1 MPSSTI
7 RSRYQRRIL
16 DWLLDGGGTVSQA
29 ANSLGIAMPHASLAM
44 RHLRE
49 AGEVQRDDGASI
61 RGAVHRLTERGA
73 QRLLMDL
80 VGRLKKHTR
89 QIPEGTNAVV
99 LSSDGTS
106 IVLGILQ
113 SPESRLFQL
122 PRRTE
127 LMKSNTG
134 EISIGKEGG
143 LWAVQRGE
151 KIHWFDLDNFES
163 TSPPPET
170 QEGTLTAWVN
180 RDERVGVLRL
190 RLLEQFEAWNVPDGA
205 WIELNVRS
213 ETGPS
218 QLRLGEHDIGLVQG
232 TSYQVSPERGLY
244 AHLPS
249 AVDRNLLVSSLGDR
263 AQLMTE
269 SIAYAQ
275 DRSLPVDLVSTW
287 MRRRH
292 PRLSNVKRN
301 ARVRS
306 LKRWLLSGRGQQPN
320 LHLRRSLLADFGDR
334 NWSEQSEAVD
344 VILLEGVSQNG
355 AACIIE
361 WLLESTTL
369 DCIVEWPWAGANEQ
383 HLLDRLLASGRC
395 RALITSRGEPLNLS
409 SKTSTLH
416 GTPQLAVVSY
426 RLHNLLELNIQL
438 DRSNVRT
445 EPEASRQLLPQTAVE
460 LLDWHRSG
468 GMNER
473 ILTDIAQEEPQ
484 YVALVRKAMRLYPN
498 GDSTFSNSIERIN
511 PLASWI
517 ASPMKERNSRW
528 QRLHTILPQ
537 GWVDLLD
544 PQSMDI
550 KSLING
556 MARTS
561 SEWKERAFSVL
572 ALRLSNENS
581 LLLDVAK
588 MLEDSSCGSIAAH
601 LILITSPYFDEE
613 IDMLLSDA
621 SLVWLDAP
629 YRPEDVLMVL
639 FPPSLEF
646 SNARKLLFEQYL
658 KAGQVHPRGSILWA
672 WSNAVIRMRENAP
685 LSLDLIRSCMNVLPS
700 QWWSAWAFDWLGLQ
714 LSTSS
719 GREWLATHP
728 LSWPSL
734 LARPK
739 GERVGMPGIPRIHSG
754 FIPNQELMIN
764 LLMVPEGEGKAALM
778 DVYDMI
784 QSLEAE
790 RPVHQGRIHPLVGW
804 LAKEASVWPIFSSD
818 ELFQG
823 DSEVSALLI
832 GRAMIQRID
841 S

>member
-1 MPSSTI
+1 
-7 RSRYQRRIL
+7 
-16 DWLLDGGGTVSQA
+16 
-29 ANSLGIAMPHASLAM
+29 MPHASLAM

-61 RGAVHRLTERGA
+61 RGAVHRLTEQGA

-89 QIPEGTNAVV
+89 QIPEGKNAVV

-218 QLRLGEHDIGLVQG
+218 QLRLGEHNIGLVQG

-369 DCIVEWPWAGANEQ
+369 DCIVEWPWAGGNEQ

-409 SKTSTLH
+409 SKTSMLH

-468 GMNER
+468 GMDER
-473 ILTDIAQEEPQ
+473 ILTDISQEEPQ

-498 GDSTFSNSIERIN
+498 GDSTFSNSIERTN

-517 ASPMKERNSRW
+517 ASPMMERNSRW

-537 GWVDLLD
+537 GLVYLLE

-550 KSLING
+550 NSLING

-572 ALRLSNENS
+572 AMRLSNENS

-588 MLEDSSCGSIAAH
+588 MLEDPSCGSIAAH
-601 LILITSPYFDEE
+601 LILITSSYFDEE
-613 IDMLLSDA
+613 MDMLLSDA
-621 SLVWLDAP
+621 SSVWLDAP

-646 SNARKLLFEQYL
+646 SNTRKLLFEQYL

-719 GREWLATHP
+719 GREWLASHP

-739 GERVGMPGIPRIHSG
+739 GERVGMPGIPRTHSG

-804 LAKEASVWPIFSSD
+804 LAKEATVWPIFSND

>member
-1 MPSSTI
+1 
-7 RSRYQRRIL
+7 
-16 DWLLDGGGTVSQA
+16 
-29 ANSLGIAMPHASLAM
+29 M

-61 RGAVHRLTERGA
+61 RGAVHRLTEQGA

-89 QIPEGTNAVV
+89 QIPEGKNAVV

-205 WIELNVRS
+205 WIELNARS

-218 QLRLGEHDIGLVQG
+218 QLRLGEHNIGLVQG

-269 SIAYAQ
+269 SVAYAQ

-409 SKTSTLH
+409 SKTSMLH

-468 GMNER
+468 GMDER
-473 ILTDIAQEEPQ
+473 ILTDISQEEPQ

-498 GDSTFSNSIERIN
+498 GDSTFSNSIERTN

-517 ASPMKERNSRW
+517 ASPMMERNSRW

-537 GWVDLLD
+537 GWVDLLE

-550 KSLING
+550 NSLING

-572 ALRLSNENS
+572 AMRLSNENS

-613 IDMLLSDA
+613 MDMLLSDA
-621 SLVWLDAP
+621 SSVWLDAP

-672 WSNAVIRMRENAP
+672 WSNAVIRMRENTP

-739 GERVGMPGIPRIHSG
+739 GERVGMPGIPRTHSG

-804 LAKEASVWPIFSSD
+804 LAKEASEWPIFSSD

>member
-1 MPSSTI
+1 
-7 RSRYQRRIL
+7 
-16 DWLLDGGGTVSQA
+16 
-29 ANSLGIAMPHASLAM
+29 M

-61 RGAVHRLTERGA
+61 RGAVHRLTEQGA

-151 KIHWFDLDNFES
+151 KIHWFDLNNFES

-218 QLRLGEHDIGLVQG
+218 QLRLGEHNIGLVQG

-275 DRSLPVDLVSTW
+275 DRSLPVDLINTW

-445 EPEASRQLLPQTAVE
+445 EHEASRQLLPQTAVE

-473 ILTDIAQEEPQ
+473 TLTDISQEEPQ

-498 GDSTFSNSIERIN
+498 GDSTFSNSIERTN

-517 ASPMKERNSRW
+517 ASPMMERNSRW
-528 QRLHTILPQ
+528 QRLHTILPL

-621 SLVWLDAP
+621 SSVWLDAP

-646 SNARKLLFEQYL
+646 SNARELLFEQYL

-700 QWWSAWAFDWLGLQ
+700 QWWSAWAYDWLSLQ

-739 GERVGMPGIPRIHSG
+739 GERVGMPGIPRTHSG

-804 LAKEASVWPIFSSD
+804 LAKEATVWPIFSND

>member
-1 MPSSTI
+1 
-7 RSRYQRRIL
+7 
-16 DWLLDGGGTVSQA
+16 
-29 ANSLGIAMPHASLAM
+29 M

-61 RGAVHRLTERGA
+61 RGAVHRLTEQGA

-89 QIPEGTNAVV
+89 QIPEGKNAVV

-163 TSPPPET
+163 TSPPLET

-205 WIELNVRS
+205 WIELNARS

-218 QLRLGEHDIGLVQG
+218 QLRLGEHNIGLVQG

-269 SIAYAQ
+269 SVAYAQ
-275 DRSLPVDLVSTW
+275 GRSLPVDLVNTW

-369 DCIVEWPWAGANEQ
+369 DCIVEWPWAGGNEQ

-409 SKTSTLH
+409 SKTSMLH

-468 GMNER
+468 GMDER
-473 ILTDIAQEEPQ
+473 ILTDISQEEPQ

-498 GDSTFSNSIERIN
+498 GDSTFSNSIERTN

-517 ASPMKERNSRW
+517 ASPMMERNSRW
-528 QRLHTILPQ
+528 QRLNTILPQ
-537 GWVDLLD
+537 GWVDLLE

-550 KSLING
+550 NSLING

-572 ALRLSNENS
+572 AMRLSNENS

-613 IDMLLSDA
+613 MDMLLSDA
-621 SLVWLDAP
+621 SSVWLDAP

-672 WSNAVIRMRENAP
+672 WSNAVIRMRENTP

-739 GERVGMPGIPRIHSG
+739 GERVGMPGIPRTHSG

-764 LLMVPEGEGKAALM
+764 LLMVPEGKGKAALM

-804 LAKEASVWPIFSSD
+804 LAKEASEWPIFSSD

>member
-1 MPSSTI
+1 
-7 RSRYQRRIL
+7 
-16 DWLLDGGGTVSQA
+16 
-29 ANSLGIAMPHASLAM
+29 M

-61 RGAVHRLTERGA
+61 RGAVHRLTEQGA

-89 QIPEGTNAVV
+89 QIPEGKNAVV

-127 LMKSNTG
+127 LLKSNTG
-134 EISIGKEGG
+134 EISIGNEGG

-218 QLRLGEHDIGLVQG
+218 QLRLGEHNIGLVQG

-275 DRSLPVDLVSTW
+275 DRSLPVDLVTTW

-369 DCIVEWPWAGANEQ
+369 DCIVEWPWAGGNEQ

-409 SKTSTLH
+409 SKTSMLH

-468 GMNER
+468 GMDER
-473 ILTDIAQEEPQ
+473 ILTDISQEEPQ

-498 GDSTFSNSIERIN
+498 GDSTFSNSIERTN

-517 ASPMKERNSRW
+517 ASPMMERNSRW

-561 SEWKERAFSVL
+561 SEWKEQAFSVL
-572 ALRLSNENS
+572 VMRLSNENS

-588 MLEDSSCGSIAAH
+588 MLEDPSCGSIAAH
-601 LILITSPYFDEE
+601 LILITSSYFDEE
-613 IDMLLSDA
+613 MDMLLSDA
-621 SLVWLDAP
+621 SSVWLDAP

-646 SNARKLLFEQYL
+646 SNTRKLLFEQYL

-719 GREWLATHP
+719 GREWLASHP

-739 GERVGMPGIPRIHSG
+739 GERVGMPGIPRTHSG

-804 LAKEASVWPIFSSD
+804 LAKEASAWPIFSND

>member
-1 MPSSTI
+1 
-7 RSRYQRRIL
+7 
-16 DWLLDGGGTVSQA
+16 
-29 ANSLGIAMPHASLAM
+29 MPHASLAM

-61 RGAVHRLTERGA
+61 RGAVHRLTEQGA

-89 QIPEGTNAVV
+89 QIPEGKNAVV

-205 WIELNVRS
+205 WIELNARS

-218 QLRLGEHDIGLVQG
+218 QLRLGEHNIGLVQG

-269 SIAYAQ
+269 SVAYAQ
-275 DRSLPVDLVSTW
+275 DRSLPVDLVNTW

-320 LHLRRSLLADFGDR
+320 LNLRRSLLADFGDR

-369 DCIVEWPWAGANEQ
+369 DCIVEWPWAGGNEQ

-409 SKTSTLH
+409 SKTSMLH

-468 GMNER
+468 GMDER
-473 ILTDIAQEEPQ
+473 ILTDISQEEPQ

-498 GDSTFSNSIERIN
+498 GDSTFSNSIERTN

-517 ASPMKERNSRW
+517 ASPMMERNSRW

-537 GWVDLLD
+537 GWVDLLE

-550 KSLING
+550 NSLING

-572 ALRLSNENS
+572 AMRLSNENS

-613 IDMLLSDA
+613 MDMLLSDA
-621 SLVWLDAP
+621 SSVWLDAP

-672 WSNAVIRMRENAP
+672 WSNAVIRMRENTP

-739 GERVGMPGIPRIHSG
+739 GERVGMPGIPRTHSG

-804 LAKEASVWPIFSSD
+804 LAKEASEWPIFSSD

>member
-1 MPSSTI
+1 
-7 RSRYQRRIL
+7 
-16 DWLLDGGGTVSQA
+16 
-29 ANSLGIAMPHASLAM
+29 
-44 RHLRE
+44 
-49 AGEVQRDDGASI
+49 
-61 RGAVHRLTERGA
+61 
-73 QRLLMDL
+73 
-80 VGRLKKHTR
+80 
-89 QIPEGTNAVV
+89 
-99 LSSDGTS
+99 
-106 IVLGILQ
+106 
-113 SPESRLFQL
+113 
-122 PRRTE
+122 
-127 LMKSNTG
+127 
-134 EISIGKEGG
+134 
-143 LWAVQRGE
+143 
-151 KIHWFDLDNFES
+151 
-163 TSPPPET
+163 
-170 QEGTLTAWVN
+170 
-180 RDERVGVLRL
+180 
-190 RLLEQFEAWNVPDGA
+190 
-205 WIELNVRS
+205 
-213 ETGPS
+213 
-218 QLRLGEHDIGLVQG
+218 
-232 TSYQVSPERGLY
+232 
-244 AHLPS
+244 
-249 AVDRNLLVSSLGDR
+249 
-263 AQLMTE
+263 MTE
-269 SIAYAQ
+269 SVAYAQ
-275 DRSLPVDLVSTW
+275 DRSLPVDLVNTW

-320 LHLRRSLLADFGDR
+320 LNLRRSLLADFGDR

-369 DCIVEWPWAGANEQ
+369 DCIVEWPWAGGNEQ

-409 SKTSTLH
+409 SKTSMLH

-468 GMNER
+468 GMDER
-473 ILTDIAQEEPQ
+473 ILTDISQEEPQ

-498 GDSTFSNSIERIN
+498 GDSTFSNSIERTN

-517 ASPMKERNSRW
+517 ASPMMERNSRW

-537 GWVDLLD
+537 GWVDLLE

-550 KSLING
+550 NSLING

-572 ALRLSNENS
+572 AMRLSNENS

-613 IDMLLSDA
+613 MDMLLSDA
-621 SLVWLDAP
+621 SSVWLDAP

-672 WSNAVIRMRENAP
+672 WSNAVIRMRENTP

-739 GERVGMPGIPRIHSG
+739 GERVGMPGIPRTHSG

-804 LAKEASVWPIFSSD
+804 LAKEASEWPIFSSD

>member
-1 MPSSTI
+1 
-7 RSRYQRRIL
+7 
-16 DWLLDGGGTVSQA
+16 
-29 ANSLGIAMPHASLAM
+29 M

-61 RGAVHRLTERGA
+61 RGAVHRLTEQGA

-151 KIHWFDLDNFES
+151 KIHWFDLNNFES

-218 QLRLGEHDIGLVQG
+218 QLRLGEHNIGLVQG

-275 DRSLPVDLVSTW
+275 DRSLPVDLINTW

-369 DCIVEWPWAGANEQ
+369 DCIVEWPWAGGNEQ

-409 SKTSTLH
+409 SKTSMLH

-460 LLDWHRSG
+460 LLDWNRSG

-473 ILTDIAQEEPQ
+473 TLTDISQEEPQ

-498 GDSTFSNSIERIN
+498 GDSTFSNSIERTN

-517 ASPMKERNSRW
+517 ASPMMERNSRW

-537 GWVDLLD
+537 GWVDLLE

-550 KSLING
+550 NSLING

-621 SLVWLDAP
+621 SSVWLDAP

-646 SNARKLLFEQYL
+646 SNARELLFEQYL

-700 QWWSAWAFDWLGLQ
+700 QWWSAWAYDWLSLQ

-739 GERVGMPGIPRIHSG
+739 GERVGMPGIPRTHSG

-804 LAKEASVWPIFSSD
+804 LAKEATVWPIFSND

>member
-1 MPSSTI
+1 
-7 RSRYQRRIL
+7 
-16 DWLLDGGGTVSQA
+16 
-29 ANSLGIAMPHASLAM
+29 M

-61 RGAVHRLTERGA
+61 RGAVHRLTEQGA

-151 KIHWFDLDNFES
+151 KIHWFDLNNFES

-218 QLRLGEHDIGLVQG
+218 QLRLGEHNIGLVQG

-275 DRSLPVDLVSTW
+275 DRSLPVDLINTW

-473 ILTDIAQEEPQ
+473 TLTDISQEEPQ

-498 GDSTFSNSIERIN
+498 GDSTFSNSIERTN

-517 ASPMKERNSRW
+517 ASPMMERNSRW

-537 GWVDLLD
+537 GWVDLLE

-550 KSLING
+550 NSLING

-621 SLVWLDAP
+621 SSVWLDAP

-700 QWWSAWAFDWLGLQ
+700 QWWSAWAYDWLSLQ

-739 GERVGMPGIPRIHSG
+739 GERVGMPGIPRTHSG

-804 LAKEASVWPIFSSD
+804 LAKEATVWPIFSND

>member
-1 MPSSTI
+1 M
-7 RSRYQRRIL
+7 
-16 DWLLDGGGTVSQA
+16 SQA
-29 ANSLGIAMPHASLAM
+29 SNSLGIAMPHASLAM
-44 RHLRE
+44 RNLRE

-80 VGRLKKHTR
+80 VGRLRKHTR
-89 QIPEGTNAVV
+89 QIPEGKNAVV

-127 LMKSNTG
+127 LLKSNTG
-134 EISIGKEGG
+134 EISIGNEGG

-163 TSPPPET
+163 TSPPLET

-205 WIELNVRS
+205 WIELNIRS

-218 QLRLGEHDIGLVQG
+218 QLRLGEHGIGLVQG

-275 DRSLPVDLVSTW
+275 DRSLPVDLINTW

-334 NWSEQSEAVD
+334 NWSEKSEAVD

-445 EPEASRQLLPQTAVE
+445 EPEASRQILPQTAVE

-473 ILTDIAQEEPQ
+473 TLTDLSQEEPQ

-498 GDSTFSNSIERIN
+498 GDSTFSNSIERTN

-517 ASPMKERNSRW
+517 ASPMMERNSRW

-561 SEWKERAFSVL
+561 SEWKEQAFSVL
-572 ALRLSNENS
+572 MMRLSNENS

-588 MLEDSSCGSIAAH
+588 LLEDSSCGSIAAH

-613 IDMLLSDA
+613 MDMLLSDA
-621 SLVWLDAP
+621 SSVWLDAP

-646 SNARKLLFEQYL
+646 SKARKLLFEQYL

-672 WSNAVIRMRENAP
+672 WSNAVIRMRENVP

-700 QWWSAWAFDWLGLQ
+700 QWWSAWAFDWLSLQ

-739 GERVGMPGIPRIHSG
+739 GERVGMPGISKTHSG

-804 LAKEASVWPIFSSD
+804 LAKEASAWPIFSSD

>member
-1 MPSSTI
+1 
-7 RSRYQRRIL
+7 
-16 DWLLDGGGTVSQA
+16 
-29 ANSLGIAMPHASLAM
+29 M

-61 RGAVHRLTERGA
+61 RGAVHRLTEQGA

-89 QIPEGTNAVV
+89 QIPEGKNAVV

-205 WIELNVRS
+205 WIELNARS

-218 QLRLGEHDIGLVQG
+218 QLRLGEHNIGLVQG

-269 SIAYAQ
+269 SVAYAQ
-275 DRSLPVDLVSTW
+275 DRSLPVDLVNTW

-320 LHLRRSLLADFGDR
+320 LNLRRSLLADFGDR

-369 DCIVEWPWAGANEQ
+369 DCIVEWPWAGGNEQ

-409 SKTSTLH
+409 SKTSMLH

-468 GMNER
+468 GMDER
-473 ILTDIAQEEPQ
+473 ILTDISQEEPQ

-498 GDSTFSNSIERIN
+498 GDSTFSNSIERTN

-517 ASPMKERNSRW
+517 ASPMMERNSRW

-537 GWVDLLD
+537 GWVDLLE

-550 KSLING
+550 NSLING

-572 ALRLSNENS
+572 AMRLSNENS

-613 IDMLLSDA
+613 MDMLLSDA
-621 SLVWLDAP
+621 SSVWLDAP

-700 QWWSAWAFDWLGLQ
+700 QWWSAWAYDWLSLQ

-739 GERVGMPGIPRIHSG
+739 GERVGMPGIPRTHSG

-804 LAKEASVWPIFSSD
+804 LAKEASVWPIFSND

>member
-1 MPSSTI
+1 
-7 RSRYQRRIL
+7 
-16 DWLLDGGGTVSQA
+16 
-29 ANSLGIAMPHASLAM
+29 M

-61 RGAVHRLTERGA
+61 RGAVHRLTEQGA

-89 QIPEGTNAVV
+89 QIPEGKNAVV

-151 KIHWFDLDNFES
+151 KIHWFDLNNFES

-213 ETGPS
+213 EIGPS
-218 QLRLGEHDIGLVQG
+218 QLRLGEHNIGLVQG

-369 DCIVEWPWAGANEQ
+369 DCIVEWPWAGGNEQ

-409 SKTSTLH
+409 SKTSMLH

-445 EPEASRQLLPQTAVE
+445 EPEASRQLLPHSAVE

-468 GMNER
+468 GMDER
-473 ILTDIAQEEPQ
+473 ILTDISQEEPQ

-498 GDSTFSNSIERIN
+498 GDSTFSNSIERTN

-517 ASPMKERNSRW
+517 ASPMMERNSRW

-537 GWVDLLD
+537 GWVDLLE

-550 KSLING
+550 NSLING

-561 SEWKERAFSVL
+561 SEWKERAFSIL

-613 IDMLLSDA
+613 MDMLLSDA
-621 SLVWLDAP
+621 SSVWLDAP

-719 GREWLATHP
+719 GREWLASHP

-739 GERVGMPGIPRIHSG
+739 GERVGMPGIPRTHSG

-804 LAKEASVWPIFSSD
+804 LAKEASAWPIFSND

>member
-1 MPSSTI
+1 
-7 RSRYQRRIL
+7 
-16 DWLLDGGGTVSQA
+16 
-29 ANSLGIAMPHASLAM
+29 M

-61 RGAVHRLTERGA
+61 RGAVHRLTEQGA

-89 QIPEGTNAVV
+89 QIPEGKNAVV

-218 QLRLGEHDIGLVQG
+218 QLRLGEHNIGLVQG

-269 SIAYAQ
+269 SVAYAQ
-275 DRSLPVDLVSTW
+275 DRSLPVDLVNTW

-369 DCIVEWPWAGANEQ
+369 DCIVEWPWAGGNEQ

-409 SKTSTLH
+409 SKTSMLH

-468 GMNER
+468 GMDER
-473 ILTDIAQEEPQ
+473 ILTDISQEEPQ

-498 GDSTFSNSIERIN
+498 GDSTFSNSIERTN

-517 ASPMKERNSRW
+517 ASPMMERNSRW

-588 MLEDSSCGSIAAH
+588 MLENSSCGSIAAH

-613 IDMLLSDA
+613 IDVLLSDA
-621 SLVWLDAP
+621 SSVWLDAP

-739 GERVGMPGIPRIHSG
+739 GERVGMPGIPRTHSG

-804 LAKEASVWPIFSSD
+804 LAKEASEWPIFSSD

>member
-1 MPSSTI
+1 
-7 RSRYQRRIL
+7 
-16 DWLLDGGGTVSQA
+16 
-29 ANSLGIAMPHASLAM
+29 M

-61 RGAVHRLTERGA
+61 RGAVHRLTEQGA

-89 QIPEGTNAVV
+89 QIPEGKNAVV

-127 LMKSNTG
+127 LLKSNTG
-134 EISIGKEGG
+134 EISIGNEGG

-218 QLRLGEHDIGLVQG
+218 QLRLGEHNIGLVQG

-369 DCIVEWPWAGANEQ
+369 DCIVEWPWAGGNEQ

-409 SKTSTLH
+409 SKTSMLH

-473 ILTDIAQEEPQ
+473 TLTDISQEEPQ

-498 GDSTFSNSIERIN
+498 GDSTFSNSIERTN

-517 ASPMKERNSRW
+517 ASPMMERNSRW

-561 SEWKERAFSVL
+561 SEWKEQAFSVL
-572 ALRLSNENS
+572 VMRLSNENS

-588 MLEDSSCGSIAAH
+588 MLEDPSCGSIAAH
-601 LILITSPYFDEE
+601 LILITSSYFDEE
-613 IDMLLSDA
+613 MDMLLSDA
-621 SLVWLDAP
+621 SSVWLDAP

-646 SNARKLLFEQYL
+646 SNTRKLLFEQYL

-700 QWWSAWAFDWLGLQ
+700 QWWSAWAFDWLSLQ

-739 GERVGMPGIPRIHSG
+739 GERVGMPGISKTHSG

-804 LAKEASVWPIFSSD
+804 LAKEASAWPIFSSD

>member
-1 MPSSTI
+1 
-7 RSRYQRRIL
+7 
-16 DWLLDGGGTVSQA
+16 
-29 ANSLGIAMPHASLAM
+29 MPHASLAM
-44 RHLRE
+44 RNLRE
-49 AGEVQRDDGASI
+49 VGEVQRDDGASI
-61 RGAVHRLTERGA
+61 RGAVHRLTENGA

-80 VGRLKKHTR
+80 VGRLKKYTR
-89 QIPEGTNAVV
+89 QIPSDKNAVV

-106 IVLGILQ
+106 IVLGILET
-113 SPESRLFQL
+113 PESRLFQL
-122 PRRTE
+122 PKRTE
-127 LMKSNTG
+127 LLKSNDEG
-134 EISIGKEGG
+134 FSIGKEGG

-151 KIHWFDLDNFES
+151 KIHWFDLEHFES
-163 TSPPPET
+163 TTSPPEL
-170 QEGTLTAWVN
+170 QEGTLTAWVS
-180 RDERVGVLRL
+180 REESVGIVRL

-205 WIELNVRS
+205 WIELNIRS

-218 QLRLGEHDIGLVQG
+218 QLRLGEHSIGSVQG

-269 SIAYAQ
+269 SIAFAQ

-287 MRRRH
+287 MRRKH

-301 ARVRS
+301 ARIRS

-334 NWSEQSEAVD
+334 SWSEHSQAVD

-369 DCIVEWPWAGANEQ
+369 DCIVEWPWAGGNEQ

-409 SKTSTLH
+409 SRTSTLQ

-445 EPEASRQLLPQTAVE
+445 EPETSRQLLPNNAAE
-460 LLDWHRSG
+460 LLDWHGSG
-468 GMNER
+468 GMNEQT
-473 ILTDIAQEEPQ
+473 LSDTSNEESQ
-484 YVALVRKAMRLYPN
+484 HIALVRKAMRMYPN
-498 GDSTFSNSIERIN
+498 GDSTFSNSIERTN

-517 ASPMKERNSRW
+517 ASPMDERNSRW
-528 QRLHTILPQ
+528 QRLHPILTQ

-544 PQSMDI
+544 PHSMDI

-561 SEWKERAFSVL
+561 SEWKQRAFSVL
-572 ALRLSNENS
+572 MMRLSNENS

-588 MLEDSSCGSIAAH
+588 MLEDPLSGSIAAH
-601 LILITSPYFDEE
+601 TIITTSPYFDEE
-613 IDMLLSDA
+613 MDALLSDA
-621 SLVWLDAP
+621 SSIWLDAP

-639 FPPSLEF
+639 FPPSVELSGE
-646 SNARKLLFEQYL
+646 RELLFEQYL

-672 WSNAVIRMRENAP
+672 WSNAVARIRDDTP

-700 QWWSAWAFDWLGLQ
+700 QWWSAWAFDWLTFQ

-734 LARPK
+734 LARPH
-739 GERVGMPGIPRIHSG
+739 GERVGLPGIGRTHSG
-754 FIPNQELMIN
+754 FVPNQELMIN

-784 QSLEAE
+784 QSLESE

-804 LAKEASVWPIFSSD
+804 LARDVSTWPLFSTD
-818 ELFQG
+818 ELFLG
-823 DSEVSALLI
+823 DSDVSALLI
-832 GRAMIQRID
+832 GRAMLNRIEI
-841 S
+841 

>member
-1 MPSSTI
+1 
-7 RSRYQRRIL
+7 
-16 DWLLDGGGTVSQA
+16 
-29 ANSLGIAMPHASLAM
+29 MPHASLAM
-44 RHLRE
+44 RNLRE
-49 AGEVQRDDGASI
+49 AGAVQRDDGASI
-61 RGAVHRLTERGA
+61 RGAVHRLTEDGA

-80 VGRLKKHTR
+80 VGRLKKYTR
-89 QIPEGTNAVV
+89 QIPSEKNAVV

-113 SPESRLFQL
+113 TPESRLFQL
-122 PRRTE
+122 PKRTE
-127 LMKSNTG
+127 LLKSNI
-134 EISIGKEGG
+134 ENVSIGKEGG

-151 KIHWFDLDNFES
+151 KIHWFDLEHFES
-163 TSPPPET
+163 TTSPPEL
-170 QEGTLTAWVN
+170 QEGTLTAWVT
-180 RDERVGVLRL
+180 RKESVGVVRL

-205 WIELNVRS
+205 WIELNIRS

-218 QLRLGEHDIGLVQG
+218 QLHLGEHSIGSVQG

-263 AQLMTE
+263 AQLMTK

-301 ARVRS
+301 ARIRS

-334 NWSEQSEAVD
+334 SWSEHTKAVD

-409 SKTSTLH
+409 SKTSTLQ
-416 GTPQLAVVSY
+416 GTSQLAVVSY

-445 EPEASRQLLPQTAVE
+445 EPETSRQMLPNDAAE
-460 LLDWHRSG
+460 LLDWHGSG
-468 GMNER
+468 GMNEQT
-473 ILTDIAQEEPQ
+473 LTDTSQEEPQ
-484 YVALVRKAMRLYPN
+484 YIALVRKAMRMYPN
-498 GDSTFSNSIERIN
+498 GDSTFSNSIERTN

-517 ASPMKERNSRW
+517 ASPMSERNSRW
-528 QRLHTILPQ
+528 QRLHTILAQ

-544 PQSMDI
+544 PHSMDI

-556 MARTS
+556 MAKTS
-561 SEWKERAFSVL
+561 SEWKQRAFSVL
-572 ALRLSNENS
+572 MMRLSNENS

-588 MLEDSSCGSIAAH
+588 MLDDPSSGSIAAH
-601 LILITSPYFDEE
+601 TIITTSPYFDEE
-613 IDMLLSDA
+613 IGPLLSKA
-621 SLVWLDAP
+621 SSIWLDAP
-629 YRPEDVLMVL
+629 YRSEDVLMVL
-639 FPPSLEF
+639 FPPSLEL
-646 SNARKLLFEQYL
+646 SDERNLLFEQYL
-658 KAGQVHPRGSILWA
+658 KAGQVHPRGSVLWA
-672 WSNAVIRMRENAP
+672 WSNAVIRMKDDTP

-700 QWWSAWAFDWLGLQ
+700 QWWSAWAFDWLSLQ

-739 GERVGMPGIPRIHSG
+739 GERVGLPGVGRSHSG
-754 FIPNQELMIN
+754 FLPDQELMIN

-784 QSLEAE
+784 QSLESE

-804 LAKEASVWPIFSSD
+804 LARDVSTWPLFSTD
-818 ELFQG
+818 ELFLG
-823 DSEVSALLI
+823 DSDVSALLI
-832 GRAMIQRID
+832 GRAMLNRIEI
-841 S
+841 

>member
-1 MPSSTI
+1 
-7 RSRYQRRIL
+7 
-16 DWLLDGGGTVSQA
+16 
-29 ANSLGIAMPHASLAM
+29 M

-61 RGAVHRLTERGA
+61 RGAVHRLTEQGA

-89 QIPEGTNAVV
+89 QIPEGKNAVV

-127 LMKSNTG
+127 LLKSNTG
-134 EISIGKEGG
+134 EISIGNEGG

-218 QLRLGEHDIGLVQG
+218 QLRLGEHNIGLVQG

-361 WLLESTTL
+361 WLLESATL
-369 DCIVEWPWAGANEQ
+369 DCIVEWPWAGGNEQ

-409 SKTSTLH
+409 SKTSMLH
-416 GTPQLAVVSY
+416 GTPQLAVVSC

-473 ILTDIAQEEPQ
+473 TLTDISQEEPQ

-498 GDSTFSNSIERIN
+498 GDSTFSNSIERTN

-517 ASPMKERNSRW
+517 ASPMMERNSRW

-561 SEWKERAFSVL
+561 SEWKEQAFSVL
-572 ALRLSNENS
+572 VMRLSNENS

-588 MLEDSSCGSIAAH
+588 MLEDPSCGSIAAH
-601 LILITSPYFDEE
+601 LILISSSYFDEE
-613 IDMLLSDA
+613 MDMLLSDA
-621 SLVWLDAP
+621 SSVWLDAP

-646 SNARKLLFEQYL
+646 SNTRKLLFEQYL

-739 GERVGMPGIPRIHSG
+739 GERVGMPGIPRTHSG

-804 LAKEASVWPIFSSD
+804 LAKEASAWPIFSND

>member
-1 MPSSTI
+1 
-7 RSRYQRRIL
+7 
-16 DWLLDGGGTVSQA
+16 
-29 ANSLGIAMPHASLAM
+29 MPHASLAM

-61 RGAVHRLTERGA
+61 RGAVHRLTEQGA

-151 KIHWFDLDNFES
+151 KIHWFDLNNFES

-218 QLRLGEHDIGLVQG
+218 QLRLGEHNIGLVQG

-275 DRSLPVDLVSTW
+275 DRSLPVDLINTW

-334 NWSEQSEAVD
+334 KWSEQWEAVD
-344 VILLEGVSQNG
+344 VIHLEGVSQNG

-369 DCIVEWPWAGANEQ
+369 DCIVECPWAGGNEQ

-468 GMNER
+468 GMDER
-473 ILTDIAQEEPQ
+473 ILTDISQEEPQ

-498 GDSTFSNSIERIN
+498 GDSTFSNSIERTN

-517 ASPMKERNSRW
+517 ASPMMERNSRW
-528 QRLHTILPQ
+528 QRLHTILPL

-621 SLVWLDAP
+621 SSVWLDAP
-629 YRPEDVLMVL
+629 YRPEDVLMVF

-700 QWWSAWAFDWLGLQ
+700 QWWSAWAYDWLSLQ

-739 GERVGMPGIPRIHSG
+739 GERVGMPGIPRTHSG

-804 LAKEASVWPIFSSD
+804 LAKEASVWPIFSND

>member
-1 MPSSTI
+1 
-7 RSRYQRRIL
+7 
-16 DWLLDGGGTVSQA
+16 
-29 ANSLGIAMPHASLAM
+29 MPHASLAM
-44 RHLRE
+44 RNLRE

-61 RGAVHRLTERGA
+61 RGAVHRLTETGA

-80 VGRLKKHTR
+80 VGRLKKYTR
-89 QIPEGTNAVV
+89 QIPSEKNAVV

-113 SPESRLFQL
+113 TPESRLFQL
-122 PRRTE
+122 PKRTE
-127 LMKSNTG
+127 LLQSDDGRVST
-134 EISIGKEGG
+134 GKEGG

-151 KIHWFDLDNFES
+151 KIHWFDLEHFES
-163 TSPPPET
+163 TSAPPEL
-170 QEGTLTAWVN
+170 QEGTLSAWAN
-180 RDERVGVLRL
+180 RDECVGVLRL

-205 WIELNVRS
+205 WIELHIRS

-218 QLRLGEHDIGLVQG
+218 QLRLGEHSIGLVQG

-275 DRSLPVDLVSTW
+275 DRDLPVDIVSTW

-334 NWSEQSEAVD
+334 SWSEHSKAVD

-361 WLLESTTL
+361 WLLESTSL
-369 DCIVEWPWAGANEQ
+369 DCIIEWPWAGANEQ

-395 RALITSRGEPLNLS
+395 RALITSRGEPLDLS
-409 SKTSTLH
+409 SKTSTLQ

-426 RLHNLLELNIQL
+426 RLHNLLELDIQL

-445 EPEASRQLLPQTAVE
+445 EPETSRQLLPNTAAE
-460 LLDWHRSG
+460 LLDWHASG

-473 ILTDIAQEEPQ
+473 TLSDHSLEESQ
-484 YVALVRKAMRLYPN
+484 YIALVRKSMRMYPN
-498 GDSTFSNSIERIN
+498 GDSTFSNSIERTN

-517 ASPMKERNSRW
+517 ASPVAERDSRW
-528 QRLHTILPQ
+528 QRLHAVLSD

-544 PQSMDI
+544 PHSMDI
-550 KSLING
+550 QSLIKG
-556 MARTS
+556 IARTS
-561 SEWKERAFSVL
+561 SDWKKRALSVL
-572 ALRLSNENS
+572 MMRLLNENS

-588 MLEDSSCGSIAAH
+588 MLDDPSSNSIAAH
-601 LILITSPYFDEE
+601 SIIAASPYFDEE
-613 IDMLLSDA
+613 IDTLLNTA
-621 SLVWLDAP
+621 SSIWLDAP
-629 YRPEDVLMVL
+629 YRPEDVLTVL

-646 SNARKLLFEQYL
+646 TDERTRLFEQYL
-658 KAGQVHPRGSILWA
+658 KAGQVHPRGSVLWA
-672 WSNAVIRMRENAP
+672 WSNAVIRMRDEVP

-739 GERVGMPGIPRIHSG
+739 GEQVGLPGVAKVHSG
-754 FIPNQELMIN
+754 FVHNQELMIN

-784 QSLEAE
+784 QSLDSV

-804 LAKEASVWPIFSSD
+804 LARDVSTWPLFSTD
-818 ELFQG
+818 ELFLG
-823 DSEVSALLI
+823 DSDVSALLI
-832 GRAMIQRID
+832 GKAMLQRID
-841 S
+841 V

>member
-1 MPSSTI
+1 
-7 RSRYQRRIL
+7 
-16 DWLLDGGGTVSQA
+16 
-29 ANSLGIAMPHASLAM
+29 M
-44 RHLRE
+44 RNLRE
-49 AGEVQRDDGASI
+49 AGAVQRDDDASI
-61 RGAVHRLTERGA
+61 RGAVHRLTEDGA
-73 QRLLMDL
+73 RRLLMDL
-80 VGRLKKHTR
+80 VGRLKKYTR
-89 QIPEGTNAVV
+89 QIPSEKNAVV

-113 SPESRLFQL
+113 TPDSRLFQL
-122 PRRTE
+122 PKRTE
-127 LMKSNTG
+127 LLKSSVENV
-134 EISIGKEGG
+134 SIGKEGG

-151 KIHWFDLDNFES
+151 KIHWFDLEHFES
-163 TSPPPET
+163 TTPPLEP

-180 RDERVGVLRL
+180 REESVGVVRL

-205 WIELNVRS
+205 WIEVNIRS

-218 QLRLGEHDIGLVQG
+218 QLRLGEHSIGSVQG

-249 AVDRNLLVSSLGDR
+249 AVDRNLLVSSLGNR

-287 MRRRH
+287 MKRRH

-301 ARVRS
+301 ARIRS

-334 NWSEQSEAVD
+334 SWSEHSTAVD

-369 DCIVEWPWAGANEQ
+369 DCIIEWPWAGANEQ

-395 RALITSRGEPLNLS
+395 RALITSRGEPLSLS
-409 SKTSTLH
+409 SKTSTLQ
-416 GTPQLAVVSY
+416 GTSQLAVVSY
-426 RLHNLLELNIQL
+426 RLHNLLDLNIQL

-445 EPEASRQLLPQTAVE
+445 EPETSRQLLPNNAAE
-460 LLDWHRSG
+460 LLNWHGSG
-468 GMNER
+468 GMNEQT
-473 ILTDIAQEEPQ
+473 LSDTSQEDSQ
-484 YVALVRKAMRLYPN
+484 YIALVRKAMRMYPN
-498 GDSTFSNSIERIN
+498 GDSTFSNSIERTN

-517 ASPMKERNSRW
+517 ASPMSERNSRW
-528 QRLHTILPQ
+528 QRLHAILAQ

-544 PQSMDI
+544 PHSMDI

-561 SEWKERAFSVL
+561 SEWKQRAFSVL
-572 ALRLSNENS
+572 MMRLSNENS

-588 MLEDSSCGSIAAH
+588 MLDDPSSGSIAAH
-601 LILITSPYFDEE
+601 TIITTTPYFDEE
-613 IDMLLSDA
+613 IDSLISEA
-621 SLVWLDAP
+621 SSIWLDAP
-629 YRPEDVLMVL
+629 YRAEDVLMVL
-639 FPPSLEF
+639 FPPSLEL
-646 SNARKLLFEQYL
+646 SGERKLLFEQYL
-658 KAGQVHPRGSILWA
+658 KAGQGHPRGSVLWA
-672 WSNAVIRMRENAP
+672 WSNAVVRMREETP
-685 LSLDLIRSCMNVLPS
+685 LSLDLIRSCLNVLPS
-700 QWWSAWAFDWLGLQ
+700 QWWSAWASDWLSLQ

-719 GREWLATHP
+719 GREWLAAHP

-734 LARPK
+734 LARPN
-739 GERVGMPGIPRIHSG
+739 GERVGLPGIERSHSG
-754 FIPNQELMIN
+754 FLPNQELMIN

-784 QSLEAE
+784 QSLESE

-804 LAKEASVWPIFSSD
+804 LARDVSTWPLFSTD
-818 ELFQG
+818 ELFLG
-823 DSEVSALLI
+823 DSDVSALLI
-832 GRAMIQRID
+832 GRAMLNRIEI
-841 S
+841 

>member
-1 MPSSTI
+1 
-7 RSRYQRRIL
+7 
-16 DWLLDGGGTVSQA
+16 
-29 ANSLGIAMPHASLAM
+29 MPHASLAM

-61 RGAVHRLTERGA
+61 RGAVHRLTEQGA

-89 QIPEGTNAVV
+89 QIPGGKNAVV

-127 LMKSNTG
+127 LLKSNTV
-134 EISIGKEGG
+134 EITIGNEGG

-218 QLRLGEHDIGLVQG
+218 QLRLGEHNIGLVQG

-369 DCIVEWPWAGANEQ
+369 DCIVEWPWAGGNEQ

-409 SKTSTLH
+409 SKTSMLH

-473 ILTDIAQEEPQ
+473 TLTDISQEEPQ

-498 GDSTFSNSIERIN
+498 GDSTFSNSIERTN

-517 ASPMKERNSRW
+517 ASPMMERNSRW
-528 QRLHTILPQ
+528 QRLNTILPQ
-537 GWVDLLD
+537 GWVDLLE

-550 KSLING
+550 NSLING

-572 ALRLSNENS
+572 AMRLSNENS

-613 IDMLLSDA
+613 MDMLLSDA
-621 SLVWLDAP
+621 SSVWLDAP

-672 WSNAVIRMRENAP
+672 WSNAVIRMRENTP

-739 GERVGMPGIPRIHSG
+739 GERVGMPGIPRTHSG

-804 LAKEASVWPIFSSD
+804 LAKEASAWPIFSND
-818 ELFQG
+818 ELFQR

>member
-1 MPSSTI
+1 
-7 RSRYQRRIL
+7 
-16 DWLLDGGGTVSQA
+16 
-29 ANSLGIAMPHASLAM
+29 MPHASLAM
-44 RHLRE
+44 RNLRE
-49 AGEVQRDDGASI
+49 AGAVQRDDGASI
-61 RGAVHRLTERGA
+61 RGAVHRLTEDGA

-80 VGRLKKHTR
+80 VGRLKKYTR
-89 QIPEGTNAVV
+89 QIPSEKNAVV

-113 SPESRLFQL
+113 TPESRLFQL
-122 PRRTE
+122 PKRTE
-127 LMKSNTG
+127 LLKSNI
-134 EISIGKEGG
+134 ENVSIGKEGG

-151 KIHWFDLDNFES
+151 KIHWFDLEHFES
-163 TSPPPET
+163 TTSPPEL
-170 QEGTLTAWVN
+170 QEGTLTAWVT
-180 RDERVGVLRL
+180 RKESVGVVRL

-205 WIELNVRS
+205 WIELNIRS

-218 QLRLGEHDIGLVQG
+218 QLHLGEHSIGSVQG

-275 DRSLPVDLVSTW
+275 DRSLPADLVSTW

-301 ARVRS
+301 ARIRS

-334 NWSEQSEAVD
+334 SWSEHTTAVD

-409 SKTSTLH
+409 SKTSTLQ

-445 EPEASRQLLPQTAVE
+445 EPETSRQMLPNDAAE
-460 LLDWHRSG
+460 LLDWHGSG
-468 GMNER
+468 GMNEQT
-473 ILTDIAQEEPQ
+473 LTDTSQEEPQ
-484 YVALVRKAMRLYPN
+484 YIALVRKAMRMYPN
-498 GDSTFSNSIERIN
+498 GDSTFSNSIERTN

-517 ASPMKERNSRW
+517 ASPMSERNSRW
-528 QRLHTILPQ
+528 QRLHTILAQ

-544 PQSMDI
+544 PHSMDI

-556 MARTS
+556 MAKTS
-561 SEWKERAFSVL
+561 SEWKQRAFSVL
-572 ALRLSNENS
+572 MMRLSNENS

-588 MLEDSSCGSIAAH
+588 MLDDPSSGSIAAH
-601 LILITSPYFDEE
+601 TIITTSPYFDEE
-613 IDMLLSDA
+613 IGSLLSKA
-621 SLVWLDAP
+621 SSIWLDAP
-629 YRPEDVLMVL
+629 YRSEDVLMVL
-639 FPPSLEF
+639 FPPSLDLSDER
-646 SNARKLLFEQYL
+646 NLLFEQYL
-658 KAGQVHPRGSILWA
+658 KAGQVHPRGSVLWA
-672 WSNAVIRMRENAP
+672 WSNAVIRMRDDTP

-700 QWWSAWAFDWLGLQ
+700 QWWSAWAFDWLSLQ

-734 LARPK
+734 LARPN
-739 GERVGMPGIPRIHSG
+739 GEQVGLPGVGRSHSG
-754 FIPNQELMIN
+754 FLPDQELMIN

-784 QSLEAE
+784 QSLESE

-804 LAKEASVWPIFSSD
+804 LARDVSTWPLFSTD
-818 ELFQG
+818 ELFLG
-823 DSEVSALLI
+823 DSDVSALLI
-832 GRAMIQRID
+832 GRAMLNRIEI
-841 S
+841 

>member
-1 MPSSTI
+1 
-7 RSRYQRRIL
+7 
-16 DWLLDGGGTVSQA
+16 
-29 ANSLGIAMPHASLAM
+29 
-44 RHLRE
+44 
-49 AGEVQRDDGASI
+49 
-61 RGAVHRLTERGA
+61 
-73 QRLLMDL
+73 MDL
-80 VGRLKKHTR
+80 VGRLKKYTR
-89 QIPEGTNAVV
+89 QIPSEKNAVV

-113 SPESRLFQL
+113 TPESRLFQL
-122 PRRTE
+122 PKRTE
-127 LMKSNTG
+127 LLKSNV
-134 EISIGKEGG
+134 ENISIGKEGG

-151 KIHWFDLDNFES
+151 KIHWFGLEHFES
-163 TSPPPET
+163 TTSPPKF

-180 RDERVGVLRL
+180 REERVGVVRL

-205 WIELNVRS
+205 WIELNIRS

-218 QLRLGEHDIGLVQG
+218 QLRLGEHSIGLVQG

-263 AQLMTE
+263 AQLITE

-275 DRSLPVDLVSTW
+275 DRSLPVDLISTW

-301 ARVRS
+301 ARIRS

-320 LHLRRSLLADFGDR
+320 LHVRRSLLADFGDR
-334 NWSEQSEAVD
+334 SWSEHSAAVD

-395 RALITSRGEPLNLS
+395 RALITSRGEPLSLS
-409 SKTSTLH
+409 SKTSTLQ

-445 EPEASRQLLPQTAVE
+445 EPETSRQLLPNNAAE
-460 LLDWHRSG
+460 LLDWHGSG
-468 GMNER
+468 GMNEQT
-473 ILTDIAQEEPQ
+473 LSDTSQEESQ
-484 YVALVRKAMRLYPN
+484 HIALVRKAMRIYPT
-498 GDSTFSNSIERIN
+498 GDSTFSNSIERTN

-517 ASPMKERNSRW
+517 ASPMSERTSRW
-528 QRLHTILPQ
+528 QRLHAILAE

-544 PQSMDI
+544 PHSMDI

-561 SEWKERAFSVL
+561 SDWKQRAFSVL
-572 ALRLSNENS
+572 MMRLSNENS

-588 MLEDSSCGSIAAH
+588 MLENPSSGSIAAH
-601 LILITSPYFDEE
+601 TIIATSPYFEE
-613 IDMLLSDA
+613 EMDALLSDA
-621 SLVWLDAP
+621 SSIWLDAP

-639 FPPSLEF
+639 FPPSVELSGE
-646 SNARKLLFEQYL
+646 RKVLFEQYL
-658 KAGQVHPRGSILWA
+658 KAGQVHPRGSVLWA
-672 WSNAVIRMRENAP
+672 WSNAVVRMREEIP
-685 LSLDLIRSCMNVLPS
+685 LSLDIIRSCMNVLPS
-700 QWWSAWAFDWLGLQ
+700 QWWSAWASDWLGLQ

-734 LARPK
+734 LARPN
-739 GERVGMPGIPRIHSG
+739 GERVGLPGIGRSHPG
-754 FIPNQELMIN
+754 FLPNQELMIN
-764 LLMVPEGEGKAALM
+764 LLMVPEGEGKSALM

-784 QSLEAE
+784 QSLESE

-804 LAKEASVWPIFSSD
+804 LARDVSTWPLFSTE
-818 ELFQG
+818 ELFLG
-823 DSEVSALLI
+823 DSDVSALLI
-832 GRAMIQRID
+832 GRAMLNRIQI
-841 S
+841 

>member
-29 ANSLGIAMPHASLAM
+29 STALGIAMPHASLAM
-44 RHLRE
+44 RNLRE

-61 RGAVHRLTERGA
+61 RGAVHRLTETGA

-80 VGRLKKHTR
+80 VQRLKKYTR
-89 QIPEGTNAVV
+89 QIPSEKNAVV

-113 SPESRLFQL
+113 TPESRLFQL
-122 PRRTE
+122 PKRTE
-127 LMKSNTG
+127 LLQSNDG
-134 EISIGKEGG
+134 RISTGKEGG

-151 KIHWFDLDNFES
+151 KIHWFDLEHFES
-163 TSPPPET
+163 TSPPPEL
-170 QEGTLTAWVN
+170 QEGTLTAWTN
-180 RDERVGVLRL
+180 RDECVGVLRL

-205 WIELNVRS
+205 WIELHIRS

-218 QLRLGEHDIGLVQG
+218 QLRLGEHSIGLVQG

-275 DRSLPVDLVSTW
+275 DRDLPVDIVSTW

-334 NWSEQSEAVD
+334 SWSDHSKAVD

-361 WLLESTTL
+361 WLLESTSL

-395 RALITSRGEPLNLS
+395 RALITSRGEPLDLS
-409 SKTSTLH
+409 SKTSTLQ
-416 GTPQLAVVSY
+416 GTPQLAIVSY
-426 RLHNLLELNIQL
+426 RLHNLLELDIQL

-445 EPEASRQLLPQTAVE
+445 EPETSRQLLPNNAAE
-460 LLDWHRSG
+460 LLDWHGSG

-473 ILTDIAQEEPQ
+473 TLSDHSDEESQ
-484 YVALVRKAMRLYPN
+484 YIALVRKAMRMYPN
-498 GDSTFSNSIERIN
+498 GDSTFSNSIERTN

-517 ASPMKERNSRW
+517 ASPVSERDSRW
-528 QRLHTILPQ
+528 QRLHAVLPD

-544 PQSMDI
+544 PHSMDI
-550 KSLING
+550 QSMIKG

-561 SEWKERAFSVL
+561 SEWKKRALSVL
-572 ALRLSNENS
+572 IMRLSNENS
-581 LLLDVAK
+581 LLLDVGK
-588 MLEDSSCGSIAAH
+588 MLDDPSSNSIAAH
-601 LILITSPYFDEE
+601 SIIAASPYFDEE
-613 IDMLLSDA
+613 IDALLSTA
-621 SLVWLDAP
+621 SSIWLDAP
-629 YRPEDVLMVL
+629 YRPEDVLTVL
-639 FPPSLEF
+639 FPPSLEITDE
-646 SNARKLLFEQYL
+646 RVRLFEQYL
-658 KAGQVHPRGSILWA
+658 KAGQVHPRGSVLWA
-672 WSNAVIRMRENAP
+672 WSNAVIRMRDGVP

-739 GERVGMPGIPRIHSG
+739 GEQVGLPGVAEIHSG
-754 FIPNQELMIN
+754 FVPNQELMIN

-784 QSLEAE
+784 QSLDSN

-804 LAKEASVWPIFSSD
+804 LARDVSTWPLFSTN
-818 ELFQG
+818 ELFIG
-823 DSEVSALLI
+823 DSDVSALLI
-832 GRAMIQRID
+832 GKAMLQRIEI
-841 S
+841 

>member
-1 MPSSTI
+1 
-7 RSRYQRRIL
+7 
-16 DWLLDGGGTVSQA
+16 
-29 ANSLGIAMPHASLAM
+29 LAM

-61 RGAVHRLTERGA
+61 RGAVHRLTEQGA

-89 QIPEGTNAVV
+89 QIPEGKNAVV

-205 WIELNVRS
+205 WIELNARS

-218 QLRLGEHDIGLVQG
+218 QLRLGEHNIGLVQG

-269 SIAYAQ
+269 SVAYAQ
-275 DRSLPVDLVSTW
+275 DRSLPVDLVNTW

-320 LHLRRSLLADFGDR
+320 LNLRRSLLADFGDR

-369 DCIVEWPWAGANEQ
+369 DCIVEWPWAGGNEQ

-409 SKTSTLH
+409 SKTSMLH

-468 GMNER
+468 GMDER
-473 ILTDIAQEEPQ
+473 ILTDISQEEPQ

-498 GDSTFSNSIERIN
+498 GDSTFSNSIERTN

-517 ASPMKERNSRW
+517 ASPMMERNSRW

-537 GWVDLLD
+537 GWVDLLE

-550 KSLING
+550 NSLING

-572 ALRLSNENS
+572 AMRLSNENS

-613 IDMLLSDA
+613 MDMLLSDA
-621 SLVWLDAP
+621 SSVWLDAP

-672 WSNAVIRMRENAP
+672 WSNAVIRMRENTP

-739 GERVGMPGIPRIHSG
+739 GERVGMPGIPRTHSG

-804 LAKEASVWPIFSSD
+804 LAKEASEWPIFSSD

>member
-1 MPSSTI
+1 
-7 RSRYQRRIL
+7 
-16 DWLLDGGGTVSQA
+16 
-29 ANSLGIAMPHASLAM
+29 MPHASLAM
-44 RHLRE
+44 RNLRE

-61 RGAVHRLTERGA
+61 RGAVHRLTEDGA

-89 QIPEGTNAVV
+89 QIPPQKNAVV

-106 IVLGILQ
+106 IVLGILE

-122 PRRTE
+122 PKRTE
-127 LMKSNTG
+127 LLKSNSG
-134 EISIGKEGG
+134 EVSIGKEGG

-151 KIHWFDLDNFES
+151 KIHWFDLDHFES
-163 TSPPPET
+163 TPPPPEA
-170 QEGTLTAWVN
+170 QEGTLSAWVN

-205 WIELNVRS
+205 WIELKIRS

-218 QLRLGEHDIGLVQG
+218 QLRLGEHSIGSVQG

-275 DRSLPVDLVSTW
+275 ERSLPVDLVSTW

-320 LHLRRSLLADFGDR
+320 LNLRRSLLADFGDR
-334 NWSEQSEAVD
+334 SWSEQSNAVD

-426 RLHNLLELNIQL
+426 RLHNLLELDVQL

-445 EPEASRQLLPQTAVE
+445 EPETSRQLLPSTASE

-468 GMNER
+468 GMNEQT
-473 ILTDIAQEEPQ
+473 LSDVSQEESQ
-484 YVALVRKAMRLYPN
+484 FIALVRKAMRMYPN
-498 GDSTFSNSIERIN
+498 GDSTFSNSIERTN

-517 ASPMKERNSRW
+517 ASPMSERNSRW
-528 QRLHTILPQ
+528 QRIHTILPH

-544 PQSMDI
+544 PQTMDI
-550 KSLING
+550 KSLLNG

-561 SEWKERAFSVL
+561 SEWKQQAFSIL
-572 ALRLSNENS
+572 TMRLSNENS
-581 LLLDVAK
+581 LLLDVAN
-588 MLEDSSCGSIAAH
+588 MLDDPSSGSIAAH
-601 LILITSPYFDEE
+601 SIITTSPYFGEE
-613 IDMLLSDA
+613 LDALLSDA
-621 SLVWLDAP
+621 SSIWLDAP
-629 YRPEDVLMVL
+629 YRQEDVLMVL

-646 SNARKLLFEQYL
+646 SNQRELLFEQYL
-658 KAGQVHPRGSILWA
+658 KAGQVHPRGSVLWA
-672 WSNAVIRMRENAP
+672 WSNAVSRMRADAP
-685 LSLDLIRSCMNVLPS
+685 LSLDLIRSCMNVLPP

-734 LARPK
+734 LARPS
-739 GERVGMPGIPRIHSG
+739 GERVGLPGIPKSHSG
-754 FIPNQELMIN
+754 FEPNQELMIN

-784 QSLEAE
+784 QSLESE
-790 RPVHQGRIHPLVGW
+790 RPVHRGRIHPLVGW
-804 LAKEASVWPIFSSD
+804 LARDVNTWPLFSTG
-818 ELFQG
+818 ELFLG
-823 DSEVSALLI
+823 DPDVSALLI
-832 GRAMIQRID
+832 GRAMLQRID
-841 S
+841 I

>member
-1 MPSSTI
+1 
-7 RSRYQRRIL
+7 
-16 DWLLDGGGTVSQA
+16 
-29 ANSLGIAMPHASLAM
+29 M

-61 RGAVHRLTERGA
+61 RGAVHRLTEQGA

-89 QIPEGTNAVV
+89 QIPEGKNAVV

-205 WIELNVRS
+205 WIELNARS

-218 QLRLGEHDIGLVQG
+218 QLRLGEHNIGLVQG

-269 SIAYAQ
+269 SVAYAQ
-275 DRSLPVDLVSTW
+275 DRSLPVDLVNTW

-320 LHLRRSLLADFGDR
+320 LNLRRSLLADFGDR

-369 DCIVEWPWAGANEQ
+369 DCIVEWPWAGGNEQ

-409 SKTSTLH
+409 SKTSMLH

-468 GMNER
+468 GMDER
-473 ILTDIAQEEPQ
+473 ILTDISQEEPQ

-498 GDSTFSNSIERIN
+498 GDSTFSNSIERTN

-517 ASPMKERNSRW
+517 ASPMMERNSRW

-537 GWVDLLD
+537 GWVDLLE

-550 KSLING
+550 NSLING

-561 SEWKERAFSVL
+561 SEWKERAFSIL
-572 ALRLSNENS
+572 AMRLSNENS

-613 IDMLLSDA
+613 MDMLLSDA
-621 SLVWLDAP
+621 SSVWLDAP

-672 WSNAVIRMRENAP
+672 WSNAVIRMRENTP

-739 GERVGMPGIPRIHSG
+739 GERVGMPGIPRTHSG

-804 LAKEASVWPIFSSD
+804 LAKEASEWPIFSSD

>member
-1 MPSSTI
+1 
-7 RSRYQRRIL
+7 
-16 DWLLDGGGTVSQA
+16 
-29 ANSLGIAMPHASLAM
+29 M

-61 RGAVHRLTERGA
+61 RGAVHRLTEQGA

-151 KIHWFDLDNFES
+151 KIHWFDLNNFES

-218 QLRLGEHDIGLVQG
+218 QLRLGEHNIGLVQG

-275 DRSLPVDLVSTW
+275 DRSLPVDLINTW

-369 DCIVEWPWAGANEQ
+369 DCIVEWPWAGGNEQ

-409 SKTSTLH
+409 SKTSMLH

-473 ILTDIAQEEPQ
+473 TLTDISQEEPQ

-498 GDSTFSNSIERIN
+498 GDSTFSNSIERTN

-517 ASPMKERNSRW
+517 ASPMMERNSRW
-528 QRLHTILPQ
+528 QRLHTILPL

-621 SLVWLDAP
+621 SSVWLDAP

-700 QWWSAWAFDWLGLQ
+700 QWWSAWAYDWLSLQ

-739 GERVGMPGIPRIHSG
+739 GERVGMPGIPRTHSG

-804 LAKEASVWPIFSSD
+804 LAKEATVWPIFSND

>member
-1 MPSSTI
+1 
-7 RSRYQRRIL
+7 
-16 DWLLDGGGTVSQA
+16 
-29 ANSLGIAMPHASLAM
+29 MPHASLAM
-44 RHLRE
+44 RNLRE

-61 RGAVHRLTERGA
+61 RGAVHRLTETGA

-80 VGRLKKHTR
+80 VQRLKKYTR
-89 QIPEGTNAVV
+89 QIPSEKNAVV

-113 SPESRLFQL
+113 TPESRLFQL
-122 PRRTE
+122 PKRTE
-127 LMKSNTG
+127 LLQSNDG
-134 EISIGKEGG
+134 RISTGKEGG

-151 KIHWFDLDNFES
+151 KIHWFDLEHFES
-163 TSPPPET
+163 TSPPPEL
-170 QEGTLTAWVN
+170 QEGTLTAWTN
-180 RDERVGVLRL
+180 RDECVGVLRL

-205 WIELNVRS
+205 WIELHIRS

-218 QLRLGEHDIGLVQG
+218 QLRLGEHSIGLVQG

-275 DRSLPVDLVSTW
+275 DRDLPVNIVSTW

-334 NWSEQSEAVD
+334 SWSDHSKAVD

-361 WLLESTTL
+361 WLLESTSL

-395 RALITSRGEPLNLS
+395 RALITSRGEPLDLS
-409 SKTSTLH
+409 SKTSTLQ

-426 RLHNLLELNIQL
+426 RLHNLLELDIQL

-445 EPEASRQLLPQTAVE
+445 EPETSRQLLPSNAVE
-460 LLDWHRSG
+460 LLEWHGSG

-473 ILTDIAQEEPQ
+473 TLSDHSQEESQ
-484 YVALVRKAMRLYPN
+484 YIALVRKAMRMYPN
-498 GDSTFSNSIERIN
+498 GDSTFSNSIERTN

-517 ASPMKERNSRW
+517 ASPVSERDSRW
-528 QRLHTILPQ
+528 QRLHAVLSE

-544 PQSMDI
+544 PHSMDI
-550 KSLING
+550 QSLIKG

-561 SEWKERAFSVL
+561 SDWKKRALSVL
-572 ALRLSNENS
+572 ITRLSNENS

-588 MLEDSSCGSIAAH
+588 MLDDSSSNSIAAH
-601 LILITSPYFDEE
+601 SIIAASPYFDEE
-613 IDMLLSDA
+613 IDALLSTA
-621 SLVWLDAP
+621 SSIWLDAP
-629 YRPEDVLMVL
+629 YRPEDVLTVL
-639 FPPSLEF
+639 FPPSLEITDE
-646 SNARKLLFEQYL
+646 RVRLFEQYL
-658 KAGQVHPRGSILWA
+658 KAGQVHPRGSVLWA
-672 WSNAVIRMRENAP
+672 WSNAVIRMRGGVP

-739 GERVGMPGIPRIHSG
+739 GEQVGLPGVEGIHSG
-754 FIPNQELMIN
+754 FVPNQELMIN

-784 QSLEAE
+784 QSLDSV

-804 LAKEASVWPIFSSD
+804 LARDVSTWPLFSTD
-818 ELFQG
+818 ELFVG
-823 DSEVSALLI
+823 DSDVSALLI
-832 GRAMIQRID
+832 GKAMLQRIEI
-841 S
+841 

>member
-1 MPSSTI
+1 
-7 RSRYQRRIL
+7 
-16 DWLLDGGGTVSQA
+16 
-29 ANSLGIAMPHASLAM
+29 M

-61 RGAVHRLTERGA
+61 RGAVHRLTEQGA

-89 QIPEGTNAVV
+89 QIPEGKNAVV

-205 WIELNVRS
+205 WIELNARS

-218 QLRLGEHDIGLVQG
+218 QLRLGEHNIGLVQG

-269 SIAYAQ
+269 SVAYAQ
-275 DRSLPVDLVSTW
+275 DRSLPVDLVNTW

-320 LHLRRSLLADFGDR
+320 LNLRRSLLADFGDR

-369 DCIVEWPWAGANEQ
+369 DCIVEWPWAGGNEQ

-409 SKTSTLH
+409 SKTSMLH

-468 GMNER
+468 GMDER
-473 ILTDIAQEEPQ
+473 ILTDISQEEPQ

-498 GDSTFSNSIERIN
+498 GDSTFSNSIERTN

-517 ASPMKERNSRW
+517 ASPMMERNSRW

-537 GWVDLLD
+537 GWVDLLE

-550 KSLING
+550 NSLING

-572 ALRLSNENS
+572 AMRLSNENS

-613 IDMLLSDA
+613 MDMLLSDA
-621 SLVWLDAP
+621 SSVWLDAP

-672 WSNAVIRMRENAP
+672 WSNAVIRMRENTP

-739 GERVGMPGIPRIHSG
+739 GERVGMPGIPRTHSG

-804 LAKEASVWPIFSSD
+804 LAKEASEWPIFSSD

>member
-1 MPSSTI
+1 
-7 RSRYQRRIL
+7 
-16 DWLLDGGGTVSQA
+16 
-29 ANSLGIAMPHASLAM
+29 M

-61 RGAVHRLTERGA
+61 RGAVHRLTEQGA

-89 QIPEGTNAVV
+89 QIPEGKNAVV

-205 WIELNVRS
+205 WIELNARS

-218 QLRLGEHDIGLVQG
+218 QLRLGEHNIGLVQG

-269 SIAYAQ
+269 SVAYAQ
-275 DRSLPVDLVSTW
+275 DRSLPVDLVNTW

-369 DCIVEWPWAGANEQ
+369 DCIVEWPWAGGNEQ

-409 SKTSTLH
+409 SKTSMLH

-468 GMNER
+468 GMDER
-473 ILTDIAQEEPQ
+473 ILTDISQEEPQ

-498 GDSTFSNSIERIN
+498 GDSTFSNSIERTN

-517 ASPMKERNSRW
+517 ASPMMERNSRW

-537 GWVDLLD
+537 GWVDLLE

-550 KSLING
+550 NSLING

-588 MLEDSSCGSIAAH
+588 MLEDPSCGSIAAH
-601 LILITSPYFDEE
+601 LILITSSYFDEE
-613 IDMLLSDA
+613 MDMLLSDA
-621 SLVWLDAP
+621 SSVWLDAP

-672 WSNAVIRMRENAP
+672 WSNAVIRMRENTP

-719 GREWLATHP
+719 GREWLASHP

-739 GERVGMPGIPRIHSG
+739 GERVGMPGIPRTHSG

>member
-29 ANSLGIAMPHASLAM
+29 STALGIAMPHASLAM
-44 RHLRE
+44 RNLRE

-61 RGAVHRLTERGA
+61 RGAVHRLTETGA

-80 VGRLKKHTR
+80 VQRLKKYTR
-89 QIPEGTNAVV
+89 QIPSEKNAVV

-113 SPESRLFQL
+113 TPESRLFQL
-122 PRRTE
+122 PKRTE
-127 LMKSNTG
+127 LLQSNDG
-134 EISIGKEGG
+134 RISTGKEGG

-151 KIHWFDLDNFES
+151 KIHWFDLEHFES
-163 TSPPPET
+163 TSPPPEL
-170 QEGTLTAWVN
+170 QEGTLTAWTN
-180 RDERVGVLRL
+180 RDECVGVLRL

-205 WIELNVRS
+205 WIELHIRS

-218 QLRLGEHDIGLVQG
+218 QLRLGEHSIGLVQG

-275 DRSLPVDLVSTW
+275 DRDLPVDIVSTW

-334 NWSEQSEAVD
+334 SWSDHSKAVD

-361 WLLESTTL
+361 WLLESTSL

-395 RALITSRGEPLNLS
+395 RALITSRGEPLDLS
-409 SKTSTLH
+409 SKTSTLQ
-416 GTPQLAVVSY
+416 GTPQLAIVSY
-426 RLHNLLELNIQL
+426 RLHNLLELDIQL

-445 EPEASRQLLPQTAVE
+445 EPETSRQLLPNNAAE
-460 LLDWHRSG
+460 LLDWHGSG

-473 ILTDIAQEEPQ
+473 TLSDHSDEESQ
-484 YVALVRKAMRLYPN
+484 YIALVRKAMRMYPN
-498 GDSTFSNSIERIN
+498 GDSTFSNSIERTN

-517 ASPMKERNSRW
+517 ASPVSERDSRW
-528 QRLHTILPQ
+528 QRLHAVLPD

-544 PQSMDI
+544 PHSMDI
-550 KSLING
+550 QSMIKG

-561 SEWKERAFSVL
+561 SEWKKRALSVL
-572 ALRLSNENS
+572 IMRLSNENS
-581 LLLDVAK
+581 LLLDVGK
-588 MLEDSSCGSIAAH
+588 MLDDPSSNSIAAH
-601 LILITSPYFDEE
+601 SIIAASPYFDEE
-613 IDMLLSDA
+613 IETLLSKA
-621 SLVWLDAP
+621 SSIWLDAP
-629 YRPEDVLMVL
+629 YRPEDVLAVL
-639 FPPSLEF
+639 FPPSLE
-646 SNARKLLFEQYL
+646 STDERTRLFEQYL
-658 KAGQVHPRGSILWA
+658 KAGQVHPRGSVLWA
-672 WSNAVIRMRENAP
+672 WSNAVIRMRDGVP

-739 GERVGMPGIPRIHSG
+739 GEQVGLPGVAEIHSG
-754 FIPNQELMIN
+754 FVPNQELMIN

-784 QSLEAE
+784 QSLDSN

-804 LAKEASVWPIFSSD
+804 LARDVSTWPLFSTN
-818 ELFQG
+818 ELFIG
-823 DSEVSALLI
+823 DSDVSALLI
-832 GRAMIQRID
+832 GKAMLQRIEI
-841 S
+841 